1 MSAVPAARYL
11 ADFGADGDVRAP
23 RAGGSAPVKNDSA
36 TAAAKIDEAFAR
48 GIDDGRAAAESEFEA
63 KLEEQRAEF
72 AAQLAAERQEW
83 AAATGEELANR
94 LVAAV
99 QEFEGRVAETTAR
112 ILKPFLAAGLHR
124 QAIDELK
131 SSLDMLMAND
141 SGASL
146 SISGPADVLEA
157 LRGQLAGKT
166 ATVSYTPSD
175 DCDVRIVAGPAVLE
189 TRLKGWMAK
198 LDEATR

>member
-11 ADFGADGDVRAP
+11 TDFGADGQARAP
-23 RAGGSAPVKNDSA
+23 LAGSSAQIRNDSA
-36 TAAAKIDEAFAR
+36 AAAVKLDEAFAR
-48 GIDDGRAAAESEFEA
+48 GVDDGRAAAESEFEA
-63 KLEEQRAEF
+63 KLEEQKAEF

-94 LVAAV
+94 LLAAV
-99 QEFEGRVAETTAR
+99 QEFEARVAATTAR
-112 ILKPFLAAGLHR
+112 ILKPFLADALHS
-124 QAIDELK
+124 QAVAELQA
-131 SSLDMLMAND
+131 SLNMLLATD
-141 SGASL
+141 TGVSL

-157 LRGQLAGKT
+157 LRQQLEGRT
-166 ATVSYTPSD
+166 ATVTYTPSD

-189 TRLKGWMAK
+189 TRLKSWMEK

>member
-1 MSAVPAARYL
+1 MIAVPAARYL
-11 ADFGADGDVRAP
+11 ADFGADGDARAP
-23 RAGGSAPVKNDSA
+23 HAGSGAPVKNDSA
-36 TAAAKIDEAFAR
+36 TAAARIDEAFAR
-48 GIDDGRAAAESEFEA
+48 GIDDGRAAAESEFET

-94 LVAAV
+94 LLAAV

-112 ILKPFLAAGLHR
+112 ILKPFLAAELRR
-124 QAIDELK
+124 QAIAELQ
-131 SSLDMLMAND
+131 SSLDMLLATD
-141 SGASL
+141 SGVSL
-146 SISGPADVLEA
+146 SISGPADILEA
-157 LRGQLAGKT
+157 LRGQLSGKT
-166 ATVSYTPSD
+166 ATVTYTPSD
-175 DCDVRIVAGPAVLE
+175 DCDVRIVAGPAMLE